1 MLCQSH
7 KGTLNVID
15 GIVKGYDD
23 LPRSWR
29 SDLIDRIQPEQT
41 QVPLQCNIFRHCTT
55 FFLHRFWMIITCS
68 VLGFLSHQVVK
79 VTLLSFHL
87 HAVLSV

>member
-23 LPRSWR
+23 LPKLWR
-29 SDLIDRIQPEQT
+29 SDLIERIQPEQA
-41 QVPLQCNIFRHCTT
+41 QVPLQYHFCVIVILFCIEFRY
-55 FFLHRFWMIITCS
+55 S
-68 VLGFLSHQVVK
+68 
-79 VTLLSFHL
+79 
-87 HAVLSV
+87 

>member
-15 GIVKGYDD
+15 GIAIGYDD
-23 LPRSWR
+23 LPRSRR

-41 QVPLQCNIFRHCTT
+41 QVQYHCNVIFSVIVLL
-55 FFLHRFWMIITCS
+55 FFCIDF
-68 VLGFLSHQVVK
+68 G
-79 VTLLSFHL
+79 
-87 HAVLSV
+87 